1 MKPNQEKQV
10 NQEKKPKLP
19 TNSYLKYSGMAL
31 QMGAIITIG
40 VFSGRKLDSYLE
52 LKIPIFTL
60 ILSLASVAG
69 AIYVSIKDFLKPKK

>member
-1 MKPNQEKQV
+1 MKQEKNPQ
-10 NQEKKPKLP
+10 QS
-19 TNSYLKYSGMAL
+19 NSYLKYAGMAF

-40 VFSGRKLDSYLE
+40 VLGGQKLDEWLG

-60 ILSLASVAG
+60 VLSLASVAG